1 MPKVNKSR
9 AHGVTRTD
17 CWPVADIAGTPAAV
31 VASPSEQTWAAVVAS
46 PPEQTWAAAFA
57 S

>member
-1 MPKVNKSR
+1 M
-9 AHGVTRTD
+9 D
-17 CWPVADIAGTPAAV
+17 CWPAAGIADTPDAVA
-31 VASPSEQTWAAVVAS
+31 ASPSERTLAAVLAS